1 MLPESDYLNVM
12 SDYHHTVEKIKT
24 LLDQHGAAYK
34 CFEHEAVRTSE
45 EAAAIRPEYT
55 LAQGEKVLQHFRKRL
70 PAILSL

>member
-1 MLPESDYLNVM
+1 MTN
-12 SDYHHTVEKIKT
+12 YHATVRRIKEM
-24 LLDQHGAAYK
+24 LDQHGAEYK